1 MDTTSHFFKVTGLC
15 AVLGLLA
22 SCGGGG
28 GGGSKGDDDG
38 ASASASTG
46 VFLDAEVAGVR
57 YRSLP
62 SGLSGT
68 TNTDGEFQ
76 YRPGDTVTFSVGGI
90 VLGSAPA
97 TGILTP
103 LVLANSID
111 TLPEGVTAADVAT
124 NIAIFLQSFD
134 SDGNPDNGITIT
146 TALATAA
153 AALSLDFQESPLTF
167 AADPTLTSL
176 AALQDVE
183 IVSPEDAVEHSN
195 QTLRKLLSGSWIVG
209 GDGGSNLAILNF
221 YPDGSYAFG
230 IEHSDPNCYDGVELG
245 TYDIDSTTM
254 QLTVDVSIDN
264 TGPSGDCGLYEDGQ
278 SEILYLTFKSDS
290 AIDVGYNPGDPV
302 DSGTLTLTKINN
314 SGINGSWT
322 EYDEGG
328 AIISVGSLLADGR
341 YMISQFAGTA
351 GVETGTW
358 TRNASNVLT
367 ATPLVDTNGDA
378 GLSSITPGTT
388 VTLDSY
394 GFLTFDVPDDGI
406 FRMAPLP
413 YRLKMPGNTA
423 SSTMTYSG
431 CPSLLGGWDYVFNTT
446 SMTWTGSDHW
456 DSSGEVCTVG
466 PDEVMT
472 VPYTELDAPFACGSS
487 TCDYHDLNKVIEG
500 MDGSDRPFRSTYT
513 HVPGSNVLSVVKT
526 ITGGMEEGS
535 SWSETVVLA
544 APL

>member
-1 MDTTSHFFKVTGLC
+1 MNTIAQSLRVTALC
-15 AVLGLLA
+15 AALGLLA

-28 GGGSKGDDDG
+28 GGGSKGGDDSTG
-38 ASASASTG
+38 TSASTG

-57 YRSLP
+57 YRSAP

-68 TNTDGEFQ
+68 TNASGEFQ

-134 SDGNPDNGITIT
+134 SDGNPDNGITIAP
-146 TALATAA
+146 ALATAA
-153 AALSLDFQESPLTF
+153 ASLSLDFQTDPLTF
-167 AADPTLTSL
+167 ATDSTLVTL
-176 AALQDVE
+176 ASIQEVE
-183 IVSPEDAVEHSN
+183 IISPEDAIEHSN
-195 QTLRKLLSGSWIVG
+195 QTLRKLLSGSWMVG
-209 GDGGSNLAILNF
+209 GDGGSSLAILNF
-221 YPDGSYAFG
+221 YPDGTYAFG
-230 IEHSDPNCYDGVELG
+230 IDHTDPNCYDGVEFG
-245 TYDIDSTTM
+245 TYDINSTTM
-254 QLTVDVSIDN
+254 QLTVDISIDN

-278 SEILYLTFKSDS
+278 SELLYLTFKSEN

-351 GVETGTW
+351 GLETGTW

-378 GLSSITPGTT
+378 GLSSITSGTT

-413 YRLKMPGNTA
+413 YKLKMLGNTA
-423 SSTMTYSG
+423 TSTMIYSG
-431 CPSLLGGWDYVFNTT
+431 CPTELGGWAYVFNST
-446 SMTWTGSDHW
+446 SMTWTGTDHW
-456 DSSGEVCTVG
+456 DTSGETCSVG
-466 PDEVMT
+466 TTEVMS

-500 MDGSDRPFRSTYT
+500 IDGSDRPFRSTYT
-513 HVPGSNVLSVVKT
+513 HVPGSNVLSVVKM

-544 APL
+544 DPL